1 MMMDY
6 EMKAQAEFKAWERKI
21 YKKNRLMNRYM
32 KSIQTKINNKIP
44 ERIHDIITSSMK
56 QMVKA
61 VLLGS
66 EYTTNPQ
73 PLLDISLE
81 EREQKVKE
89 KIKVYQRMASIEGA
103 GTGAGGLL
111 LGAVDFPLLLSIKM
125 KFLFEVASL
134 YGFNVKNYGE
144 RVYIL
149 LLFQLAYSSDKK
161 RIEVYEKVKNWSE
174 TNSLLLTEPFDWQM
188 WQQEYRDHIDLVKL
202 LQLIPG
208 FGAIVGAWANFK
220 LLDELGETAIQ
231 GYRLRIFNK

>member
-1 MMMDY
+1 MDY
-6 EMKAQAEFKAWERKI
+6 ETKARSELEAWERTI
-21 YKKNRLMNRYM
+21 YKKSRLVNRYM
-32 KSIQTKINNKIP
+32 KSLQTKINDKIP
-44 ERIHDIITSSMK
+44 ERIHQIITTSMK

-61 VLLGS
+61 VLFGS
-66 EYTTNPQ
+66 EYTTNQQ
-73 PLLDISLE
+73 PLLNIPFE
-81 EREQKVKE
+81 EREAKVKE
-89 KIKVYQRMASIEGA
+89 KVKVYQRMASVEGA

-125 KFLFEVASL
+125 KFLFEAASL
-134 YGFNVKNYGE
+134 YGFNVKDYRE

-161 RIEVYEKVKNWSE
+161 RIEVYEKVKNWRE
-174 TNSLLLTEPFDWQM
+174 TSSRIQTEQFDWHT

-231 GYRLRIFNK
+231 GYRLRIFNDKK